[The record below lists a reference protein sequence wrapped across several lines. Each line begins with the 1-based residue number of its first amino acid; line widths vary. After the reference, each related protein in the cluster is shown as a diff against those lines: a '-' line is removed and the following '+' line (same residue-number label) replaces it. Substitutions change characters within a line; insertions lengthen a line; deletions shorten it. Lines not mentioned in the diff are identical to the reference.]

1 MDQMCSRFTTAVLIL
16 ATSLKIHA
24 AIGVLFLPMLGALQY
39 GEEQTACKVALRRTN
54 ATSLRSELVIQLSN
68 LVKLTRSS
76 YISWGHSNL
85 QTKCSPS
92 SFGFSHTPLPPNSEV
107 SVYPWYVG
115 CHCIISV
122 K

>member
-1 MDQMCSRFTTAVLIL
+1 MEQICSMFTITGLIL
-16 ATSLKIHA
+16 AASLKIHA
-24 AIGVLFLPMLGALQY
+24 AVGVLFLSVLGALQY
-39 GEEQTACKVALRRTN
+39 GEEQTACKVVLWRTM
-54 ATSLRSELVIQLSN
+54 ATSLGSELVIEPSN
-68 LVKLTRSS
+68 LVKMTRLSC
-76 YISWGHSNL
+76 ISWGHFNL

-92 SFGFSHTPLPPNSEV
+92 SFGFSHTPPPPNSEV